1 MVGVCRHVPGAVATW
16 VENARLLVVL
26 YEAGGCVFTE
36 ATLQSLRLTA
46 DKVRVTFFSPLNLA
60 LALLLGLEPSSKGAA
75 SPWLFPRR
83 SLRALKLTRS

>member
-1 MVGVCRHVPGAVATW
+1 MAWALALPYAACRVVLVWCLLVGAVATA

-46 DKVRVTFFSPLNLA
+46 DKVGATFFKPS
-60 LALLLGLEPSSKGAA
+60 LL
-75 SPWLFPRR
+75 
-83 SLRALKLTRS
+83 